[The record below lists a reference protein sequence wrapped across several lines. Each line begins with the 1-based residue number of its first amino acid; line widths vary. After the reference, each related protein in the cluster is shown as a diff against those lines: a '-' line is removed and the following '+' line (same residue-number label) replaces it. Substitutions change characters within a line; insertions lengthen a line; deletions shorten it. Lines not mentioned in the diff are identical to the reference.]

1 MTITFCL
8 IPSILFGVLRKCSGF
23 NHFSY
28 SILNYE
34 SELLDMKNYSCS
46 WSISYNVTSLIS
58 YGQGKRNDHEILM
71 FLILRGVGFE
81 THKIFRTSHIIRK

>member
-8 IPSILFGVLRKCSGF
+8 IPSIPSGVLRERSGF

-34 SELLDMKNYSCS
+34 NKLWGRIAAPGHGGPYF
-46 WSISYNVTSLIS
+46 I
-58 YGQGKRNDHEILM
+58 
-71 FLILRGVGFE
+71 
-81 THKIFRTSHIIRK
+81 